1 MPAASLIRII
11 VSSSQSSSSKDNTYS
26 VALNYAMLIIHSFF
40 NIKTFIISSVLD
52 TAGKC
57 IKITC
62 VSVFS
67 SRPQILL
74 KRELIILI
82 ALYQI

>member
-52 TAGKC
+52 TVLGN
-57 IKITC
+57 
-62 VSVFS
+62 V
-67 SRPQILL
+67 L
-74 KRELIILI
+74 KLPVY
-82 ALYQI
+82 LYSQVGHRFF